1 MTSSAGNALPGDT
14 YYNLQIQG
22 MSCAGC
28 VASVERTLKNVPG
41 VSDAVVNLPS
51 ESAYVEGSCDLK
63 DLLAA
68 VDKAGYSATVS
79 DPDNID
85 EKETLLKA
93 ELYQRL
99 WKSGVALV
107 GGSLLM
113 GGMALN
119 LFPSIENQLFWIV
132 VGLLVLI
139 GMVVAGGHFFRG
151 AFHSARYLS
160 TTMDTLIALGT
171 GTAWTYSM
179 LVVLLPSVIPEA
191 SQHLFFEAAL
201 FIIGFVNLGKSLEM
215 NARGKVSGAIEKLLT
230 LTPDETTV
238 VADGEEQSVAVW
250 KVGIGDLLRIKP
262 GDRLPVDGVITE
274 GFSSIDESMLTGEP
288 VSVDKTAGDRV
299 AAGTINLF
307 GTFTMQAEQIG
318 DETTLARMV
327 SLVKDAQNSKPPIGR
342 IADSI
347 AAVFVPAVLVIA
359 ALCTVYWGWLAAESE
374 LSLVIVTAMSVLIVA
389 CPCALGLAIPMSV
402 MVGVTR
408 AATNGLL
415 IRNSDALQAA
425 IGIDTIVLDK
435 TGTLTEGKPKVVS
448 VSSEESSL
456 LNIAYS
462 LESSSEHPLATA
474 IIDYCITR
482 GVKKLPVTSFQISPG
497 GGVSANVSGKDA
509 VIGNAKFLKSQGVI
523 VGGDEI
529 GTTIYV
535 AEDGLLIG
543 SFVLADTLKDEA
555 ENTVLQL
562 QRMGIEVL
570 ILSGD
575 NQSSVGDV
583 AKDLGIS
590 NFKAGLSPEDK
601 LAEIRS
607 LQQEGKKV
615 AMVGDGINDAPALGI
630 ADVGFAMGE
639 GTDIAIESADI
650 AIVGNQLNKV
660 VSAIRIS
667 KRTIRNIYQN
677 LFGAFVYNIILIP
690 IAAGVLYPI
699 LISPTFAGMAMAMSS
714 VTVVA
719 NASRLRFIAL

>member
-359 ALCTVYWGWLAAESE
+359 ALCIVYWGWLAAESE

-448 VSSEESSL
+448 VSSEKSSL

>member
-113 GGMALN
+113 GGTALN

-132 VGLLVLI
+132 VGLMVLI

-288 VSVDKTAGDRV
+288 VSVDKTAGDHV

-307 GTFTMQAEQIG
+307 GTFTMQAKQIG

-359 ALCTVYWGWLAAESE
+359 ALCIVYWGWLAAESE

>member
-359 ALCTVYWGWLAAESE
+359 ALCIVYWGWLAAESE

>member
-359 ALCTVYWGWLAAESE
+359 ALCIVYWGWLAAESE

-590 NFKAGLSPEDK
+590 NFRAGLSPEDK

>member
-132 VGLLVLI
+132 VGLMVLI

-359 ALCTVYWGWLAAESE
+359 ALCIVYWGWLAAESE

-448 VSSEESSL
+448 VSSEKSSL

-562 QRMGIEVL
+562 QSMGIEVL

>member
-132 VGLLVLI
+132 VGLMVLI

-359 ALCTVYWGWLAAESE
+359 ALCIVYWGWLAAESE
-374 LSLVIVTAMSVLIVA
+374 VSLVIVTAMSVLIVA

-590 NFKAGLSPEDK
+590 NFRAGLSPEDK

>member
-132 VGLLVLI
+132 VGLMVLI

-359 ALCTVYWGWLAAESE
+359 ALCIVYWGWLAAESE
-374 LSLVIVTAMSVLIVA
+374 VSLVIVTAMSVLIVA

>member
-359 ALCTVYWGWLAAESE
+359 ALCIVYWGWLAAESE
-374 LSLVIVTAMSVLIVA
+374 VSLVIVTAMSVLIVA

-448 VSSEESSL
+448 VSSEKSSL

-562 QRMGIEVL
+562 QSMGIEVL

-590 NFKAGLSPEDK
+590 NFRAGLSPEDK

>member
-359 ALCTVYWGWLAAESE
+359 ALCIVYWGWLAAESE

-590 NFKAGLSPEDK
+590 NFRAGLSPEDK

-607 LQQEGKKV
+607 LRQEGKKV

>member
-288 VSVDKTAGDRV
+288 VSVDKTAGDHV

-307 GTFTMQAEQIG
+307 GTFTMQAKQIG

-359 ALCTVYWGWLAAESE
+359 ALCIVYWGWLAAESE

-389 CPCALGLAIPMSV
+389 CPCALGLAIPMSI

-448 VSSEESSL
+448 VSSEKSSL

>member
-307 GTFTMQAEQIG
+307 GTFTMQAKQIG

-359 ALCTVYWGWLAAESE
+359 ALCIVYWGWLAAESE

-389 CPCALGLAIPMSV
+389 CPCALGLAIPMSI

>member
-132 VGLLVLI
+132 VGLMVLI

-307 GTFTMQAEQIG
+307 GTFTMQAKQIG

-359 ALCTVYWGWLAAESE
+359 ALCIVYWGWLAAESE
-374 LSLVIVTAMSVLIVA
+374 VSLVIVTAMSVLIVA
-389 CPCALGLAIPMSV
+389 CPCALGLAIPMSI

-590 NFKAGLSPEDK
+590 NFRAGLSPEDK

>member
-113 GGMALN
+113 GGTALN

-132 VGLLVLI
+132 VGLMVLI

-359 ALCTVYWGWLAAESE
+359 ALCIVYWGWLAAESE
-374 LSLVIVTAMSVLIVA
+374 VSLVIVTAMSVLIVA

-415 IRNSDALQAA
+415 IRNS
-425 IGIDTIVLDK
+425 
-435 TGTLTEGKPKVVS
+435 S
-448 VSSEESSL
+448 
-456 LNIAYS
+456 
-462 LESSSEHPLATA
+462 
-474 IIDYCITR
+474 
-482 GVKKLPVTSFQISPG
+482 
-497 GGVSANVSGKDA
+497 
-509 VIGNAKFLKSQGVI
+509 
-523 VGGDEI
+523 
-529 GTTIYV
+529 
-535 AEDGLLIG
+535 
-543 SFVLADTLKDEA
+543 
-555 ENTVLQL
+555 
-562 QRMGIEVL
+562 
-570 ILSGD
+570 
-575 NQSSVGDV
+575 
-583 AKDLGIS
+583 
-590 NFKAGLSPEDK
+590 
-601 LAEIRS
+601 
-607 LQQEGKKV
+607 
-615 AMVGDGINDAPALGI
+615 
-630 ADVGFAMGE
+630 
-639 GTDIAIESADI
+639 
-650 AIVGNQLNKV
+650 
-660 VSAIRIS
+660 
-667 KRTIRNIYQN
+667 
-677 LFGAFVYNIILIP
+677 
-690 IAAGVLYPI
+690 
-699 LISPTFAGMAMAMSS
+699 
-714 VTVVA
+714 
-719 NASRLRFIAL
+719 

>member
-307 GTFTMQAEQIG
+307 GTFTMQAKQIG

-359 ALCTVYWGWLAAESE
+359 ALCIVYWGWLAAESE

>member
-113 GGMALN
+113 GGTALN

-359 ALCTVYWGWLAAESE
+359 ALCIVYWGWLAAESE
-374 LSLVIVTAMSVLIVA
+374 VSLVIVTAMSVLIVA

-590 NFKAGLSPEDK
+590 NFRAGLSPEDK

>member
-113 GGMALN
+113 GGTALN

-132 VGLLVLI
+132 VGLMVLI

-359 ALCTVYWGWLAAESE
+359 ALCIVYWGWLAAESE
-374 LSLVIVTAMSVLIVA
+374 VSLVIVTAMSVLIVA

-719 NASRLRFIAL
+719 NASRLRFIAF

>member
-359 ALCTVYWGWLAAESE
+359 ALCIVYWGWLAAESE
-374 LSLVIVTAMSVLIVA
+374 VSLVIVTAMSVLIVA

>member
-41 VSDAVVNLPS
+41 VSDAVVNLPN

-359 ALCTVYWGWLAAESE
+359 ALCIVYWGWLAAESE
-374 LSLVIVTAMSVLIVA
+374 VSLVIVTAMSVLIVA

>member
-359 ALCTVYWGWLAAESE
+359 ALCIVYWGWLAAESE

-562 QRMGIEVL
+562 QSMGIEVL

>member
-288 VSVDKTAGDRV
+288 VSVDKTAGDHV

-307 GTFTMQAEQIG
+307 GTFTMQAKQIG

-359 ALCTVYWGWLAAESE
+359 ALCIVYWGWLAAESE
-374 LSLVIVTAMSVLIVA
+374 VSLVIVTAMSVLIVA
-389 CPCALGLAIPMSV
+389 CPCALGLAIPMSI

>member
-359 ALCTVYWGWLAAESE
+359 ALCIVYWGWLAAESE
-374 LSLVIVTAMSVLIVA
+374 VSLVIVTAMSVLIVA

-543 SFVLADTLKDEA
+543 SFVLADTLKGEA

-562 QRMGIEVL
+562 QSMGIEVL

>member
-359 ALCTVYWGWLAAESE
+359 ALCIVYWGWLAAESE

-448 VSSEESSL
+448 VSSEKSSL

-562 QRMGIEVL
+562 QSMGIEVL

-590 NFKAGLSPEDK
+590 NFRAGLSPEDK

>member
-1 MTSSAGNALPGDT
+1 
-14 YYNLQIQG
+14 
-22 MSCAGC
+22 
-28 VASVERTLKNVPG
+28 
-41 VSDAVVNLPS
+41 
-51 ESAYVEGSCDLK
+51 
-63 DLLAA
+63 
-68 VDKAGYSATVS
+68 
-79 DPDNID
+79 
-85 EKETLLKA
+85 
-93 ELYQRL
+93 
-99 WKSGVALV
+99 
-107 GGSLLM
+107 
-113 GGMALN
+113 
-119 LFPSIENQLFWIV
+119 
-132 VGLLVLI
+132 
-139 GMVVAGGHFFRG
+139 
-151 AFHSARYLS
+151 
-160 TTMDTLIALGT
+160 
-171 GTAWTYSM
+171 
-179 LVVLLPSVIPEA
+179 
-191 SQHLFFEAAL
+191 
-201 FIIGFVNLGKSLEM
+201 
-215 NARGKVSGAIEKLLT
+215 
-230 LTPDETTV
+230 
-238 VADGEEQSVAVW
+238 
-250 KVGIGDLLRIKP
+250 
-262 GDRLPVDGVITE
+262 
-274 GFSSIDESMLTGEP
+274 MLTGEP

-359 ALCTVYWGWLAAESE
+359 ALCIVYWGWLAAESE

>member
-113 GGMALN
+113 GGTALN

-359 ALCTVYWGWLAAESE
+359 ALCIVYWGWLAAESE

>member
-113 GGMALN
+113 GGTALN

-359 ALCTVYWGWLAAESE
+359 ALCIVYWGWLAAESE

-389 CPCALGLAIPMSV
+389 CPCALGLAIPMSI

>member
-113 GGMALN
+113 GGTALN

-132 VGLLVLI
+132 VGLMVLI

-359 ALCTVYWGWLAAESE
+359 ALCIVYWGWLAAESE
-374 LSLVIVTAMSVLIVA
+374 VSLVIVTAMSVLIVA

-590 NFKAGLSPEDK
+590 NFRAGLSPEDK

>member
-359 ALCTVYWGWLAAESE
+359 ALCIVYWGWLAAESE

-562 QRMGIEVL
+562 QSMGIEVL

-590 NFKAGLSPEDK
+590 NFRAGLSPEDK

>member
-359 ALCTVYWGWLAAESE
+359 ALCIVYWGWLAAESE

-389 CPCALGLAIPMSV
+389 CPCALGLAIPMSI

-448 VSSEESSL
+448 VSSEKSSL

-562 QRMGIEVL
+562 QSMGIEVL

-590 NFKAGLSPEDK
+590 NFRAGLSPEDK

>member
-359 ALCTVYWGWLAAESE
+359 ALCIVYWGWLAAESE
-374 LSLVIVTAMSVLIVA
+374 VSLVIVTAMSVLIVA

-562 QRMGIEVL
+562 QSMGIEVL

>member
-132 VGLLVLI
+132 VGLMVLI

-359 ALCTVYWGWLAAESE
+359 ALCIVYWGWLAAESE

>member
-359 ALCTVYWGWLAAESE
+359 ALCIVYWGWLAAESE
-374 LSLVIVTAMSVLIVA
+374 VSLVIVTAMSVLIVA

-562 QRMGIEVL
+562 QSMGIEVL

-590 NFKAGLSPEDK
+590 NFRAGLSPEDK

>member
-288 VSVDKTAGDRV
+288 VSVDKTAGDHV

-359 ALCTVYWGWLAAESE
+359 ALCIVYWGWLAAESE

-389 CPCALGLAIPMSV
+389 CPCALGLAIPMSI

-448 VSSEESSL
+448 VSSEKSSL

>member
-359 ALCTVYWGWLAAESE
+359 ALCIVYWGWLAAESE
-374 LSLVIVTAMSVLIVA
+374 VSLVIVTAMSVLIVA

-590 NFKAGLSPEDK
+590 NFRAGLSPEDK

>member
-288 VSVDKTAGDRV
+288 VSVDKTAGDHV

-359 ALCTVYWGWLAAESE
+359 ALCIVYWGWLAAESE
-374 LSLVIVTAMSVLIVA
+374 VSLVIVTAMSVLIVA

-448 VSSEESSL
+448 VSSEKSSL

>member
-113 GGMALN
+113 GGTALN

-132 VGLLVLI
+132 VGLMVLI

-359 ALCTVYWGWLAAESE
+359 ALCIVYWGWLAAESE

-562 QRMGIEVL
+562 QSMGIEVL

-590 NFKAGLSPEDK
+590 NFRAGLSPEDK

>member
-359 ALCTVYWGWLAAESE
+359 ALCIVYWGWLAAESE

-389 CPCALGLAIPMSV
+389 CPCALGLAIPMSI